1 MLQPIQIVLF
11 LLFGKKKRVGLG
23 FLKGDLGGGRGRP
36 GVVGGWGVGCVK
48 EK

>member
-23 FLKGDLGGGRGRP
+23 FLKGDLGGRGVLGGGEL
-36 GVVGGWGVGCVK
+36 GV
-48 EK
+48 